1 MAPTDERPLTR
12 GERMR
17 GYAVHLYTASG
28 IVLAFLATAELCRPR
43 PDPRWIFALFVAA
56 TLIDAT
62 DGSLARRWQVK
73 RTVPEIDG
81 RTIDD
86 IVDYITYTFL
96 PLVLVWRMGWLP
108 EPELLW
114 VAPALIAS
122 LFGFANVGIKDEG
135 GGFFLGWPS
144 MWNLV
149 AFYAGLFPPEVNAVM
164 LLFFAVLTL
173 VPVRFLYLTVAPRPW
188 KVPLLAGSVLWLVL
202 ILAMLPRYPDDV
214 PPWMLWLSLSYPVLY
229 SVLSWQ
235 LSRRDRRARAQAQA
249 SA

>member
-1 MAPTDERPLTR
+1 MAAPDGRPVTG
-12 GERMR
+12 GERIR
-17 GYAVHLYTASG
+17 GYALHLYTASG
-28 IVLAFLATAELCRPR
+28 IVLAFLAAAQLCRPR
-43 PDPRWIFALFVAA
+43 PDPRGIFALFAAA

-62 DGSLARRWQVK
+62 DGTLARRWQVK

-96 PLVLVWRMGWLP
+96 PVVLVWRMGWLP
-108 EPELLW
+108 EPALLW
-114 VAPALIAS
+114 VAPALVAS

-144 MWNLV
+144 MWNVV
-149 AFYAGLFPPEVNAVM
+149 AFYAGFFSPAVNAAM

-214 PPWMLWLSLSYPVLY
+214 PRWMVWLSLSYPVLY
-229 SVLSWQ
+229 SILSWQ
-235 LSRRDRRARAQAQA
+235 LSRRERRGRTAAAV
-249 SA
+249 